1 MLRPSIPAEL
11 KRRVLCEA
19 GHRCAIHTCRSII
32 EVDIHHIV
40 PWSKCK
46 EHNYENLIALC
57 PNCHRLA
64 DRGRIDKK
72 SLRIYKANL
81 RYVHDKFSQFEVDV
95 LFALHDQP
103 EKAALPFPPFMN
115 LLIKRIL
122 DVGYIGVEHPTG
134 SVHSFGMQISPCYIF
149 LTDDGYE
156 YIDSLKVDQ
165 GH

>member
-1 MLRPSIPAEL
+1 MSRSNIPAEL

-19 GHRCAIHTCRSII
+19 GHRCAIHTCRHI

-64 DRGRIDKK
+64 DRGRIDQK

-81 RYVHDKFSQFEVDV
+81 RYAHDKFSQFEVDV
-95 LFALHDQP
+95 LFELHDNP
-103 EKAALPFPPFMN
+103 EKVPLPFPSSMQ

-122 DVGYIGVEHPTG
+122 DAGYIRMEKPAG
-134 SVHSFGMQISPCYIF
+134 SVHSFGMQISPVYIF
-149 LTDDGYE
+149 LTDKGQE
-156 YIDSLKVDQ
+156 YIDSLEVDQ
-165 GH
+165 GN